1 MQTYTCAILQGMARF
16 LLQGGRV
23 TVPEQRI
30 ARQCCRQQQ
39 RQSSQEAGMVIQAG
53 DAGSPTW
60 GRVGS
65 CQRRGGVACERY
77 LKEDAV
83 ELGNGLSVGSEKKN
97 QILGKL
103 PSSWLEGRN
112 EDSHFLDSSLRSQV
126 RLLTRYQVPGGAFF
140 ALPCGVEA
148 QLTFTGT
155 RQSVCV
161 FSTSIL
167 QRKKLS
173 HKPVDWCLEFPHL
186 GLRKLRCGT
195 GLPSSFD
202 TLLHGCIRGI
212 HSATTVYTMDLWGR
226 WLSC

>member
-1 MQTYTCAILQGMARF
+1 MLWGGNGGLSCLGRKKSGGSRACRPYVCAILQGMARF

-23 TVPEQRI
+23 AVPEQRI

-83 ELGNGLSVGSEKKN
+83 ELGNGLSVGSAKKN

-112 EDSHFLDSSLRSQV
+112 EDSHFLDSSLPLPGPFADQV
-126 RLLTRYQVPGGAFF
+126 S
-140 ALPCGVEA
+140 
-148 QLTFTGT
+148 GT
-155 RQSVCV
+155 RWG
-161 FSTSIL
+161 FL
-167 QRKKLS
+167 
-173 HKPVDWCLEFPHL
+173 
-186 GLRKLRCGT
+186 
-195 GLPSSFD
+195 
-202 TLLHGCIRGI
+202 CI
-212 HSATTVYTMDLWGR
+212 ALWGR
-226 WLSC
+226 GSVNIHRNPAECVCF